1 MAKIKNTTAYPT
13 VTPAANDL
21 IIGTDVS
28 DNKKTVTFTVSSI
41 GGGAAVNQDL
51 NSVLG
56 VGNTSNLNI
65 ELNGSADAGGSSISA
80 NDIFPQTISA
90 GGLGSHGAA
99 GQVLSSTGTGLS
111 WINAPGTNQSWND
124 TLAVSPVA
132 TANPNLT
139 GTFTIAT
146 GGGLVIEGTSTLQ
159 AYGVAT
165 FLGEARLS
173 DAVDLNISPVSRIG
187 IDDGTGVY
195 FYGSTGQFLR
205 RTATGLEWSSATTLT
220 NPTLQQVVTAGNT
233 LLNSSIVFTGTGG
246 VSLAS
251 TNAITGT
258 GNITLTGNGDTGITS
273 TQGIVTIN
281 SGVLNIAGLYSELQ
295 LQGNP
300 GTTGQ
305 VLISQGV
312 GATPIWG
319 TAAGTNPTLQQV
331 LDTGNSAT
339 QNIILTGNVKIS
351 QGSLLIDSTS
361 FIELNADKGLL
372 GQVLVSGGPSGP
384 PTWAAAG
391 TGTVTQVNVTD
402 TTYVDMSVDN
412 STPATPSVSSELV
425 TTGSVTTGPGGLTN
439 VFYDDDTTG
448 TNYTIANNLTTT
460 ATVGSGSGIIVNIN
474 STSGGNVVLSNLSFV
489 SGGSGYAS
497 GDKFRVN
504 QTGSDNNLIIEVDT
518 IASGTYY
525 DQTGKFSSPPGNDWD
540 IAVTNVGNR
549 MIITNSDGTRS
560 SSFTMEGSGGA
571 VFSNAG
577 SNTIEL
583 GFTGSGTGT
592 VQSISLTDSTG
603 TAGTPITSTG
613 TFTFAEQAASGTY
626 LRTTSA
632 VTGTSIKLSTE
643 TPTIQVVATKGGT
656 LLDTALTIQN
666 SNGTTNNS
674 FVLGTTASPSVA
686 TAGQVL
692 AFNSASGGYME
703 WVNQAGG
710 GNMTSWNINGDSG
723 GAGTVSDGE
732 TVTIAGGAGISSV
745 STPATRTITLTNTGV
760 LQVNSFGGNITLDG
774 NANSTVGSKAALTLT
789 ITTAGTGY
797 VANNYYPTTKAT
809 SSIGTASGI
818 IVRVTSVN
826 GTGGITGV
834 QVFGGG
840 KDWTIADTLTV
851 DYGTSSATLAV
862 ASVASVGTVTTTTWR
877 GLSGTD
883 KTTAFG
889 ATVKT
894 LGVFETELDMYSSNL
909 VELSSATATGLRF
922 GDFSTVFNDDQQIY
936 APANIGI
943 ASETNFANIRIGDR
957 APFEAGLQNNIAI
970 GDSAL
975 FSTAATGA
983 TGDGNIGIGLRAD
996 QQNKTGSKNVT
1007 IGTNARNGAYPFA
1020 SPATSTNANTS
1031 CVTIGEGA
1039 GDNSYG
1045 DFEIFIGSVAGGNCI
1060 NQINNPNGSEAMHR
1074 IAIGAFAMN
1083 GENSD
1088 ILNCHRYNL
1097 RSIAIG
1103 ARANM
1108 FPGTSLSTNE
1118 GRGIYIGS
1126 DAGMGSNLPA
1136 FQSANRSDYHVVVGA
1151 EAMMD
1156 GAGGRQGQIAI
1167 GYQASIG
1174 DLATNIDTYNTS
1186 TNGIAIGYQAEGA
1199 PAVYKNITRSGVC
1212 NIAIGT
1218 LAGGTSGGVIQGGT
1232 IAIGSNAMAQ
1242 GANSIAIGVNSDA
1255 SSGAGVNN
1263 SIAIGVGAQATF
1275 ANSVAI
1281 GPNASTAAT
1290 NTIAFG
1296 SSTENLGVVT
1306 TSAST
1311 PSTHKWPVRIN
1322 GVDYNILLTT

>member
-65 ELNGSADAGGSSISA
+65 ELNGNADAGGSSISA

-90 GGLGSHGAA
+90 GGLGSHGSA
-99 GQVLSSTGTGLS
+99 GQVLSSTGTGLQ
-111 WINAPGTNQSWND
+111 WIAAPGTNQSWND

-165 FLGEARLS
+165 FLGEAVLS

-220 NPTLQQVVTAGNT
+220 NPTLQQVVNAGNT

-281 SGVLNIAGLYSELQ
+281 AGVLNITGLYSELQ

-319 TAAGTNPTLQQV
+319 TPAGTNPTLQQV

-361 FIELNADKGLL
+361 FIELNNDKGTL
-372 GQVLVSGGPSGP
+372 GQVLVSGGPAGP
-384 PTWAAAG
+384 PTWATPG

-412 STPATPSVSSELV
+412 STPSTPSVNAALI
-425 TTGSVTTGPGGLTN
+425 TTGSVTTGPGGLTTA
-439 VFYDDDTTG
+439 FYDDDTTG
-448 TNYTIANNLTTT
+448 TNYTIQNGLTTT
-460 ATVGSGSGIIVNIN
+460 ATVGSGTGIIVNIN
-474 STSGGNVVLSNLSFV
+474 STSGGNVVLSDLSFV

-518 IASGTYY
+518 IARETYY

-540 IAVTNVGNR
+540 LAVTNVGNR
-549 MIITNSDGTRS
+549 MVITNSDGTRS

-583 GFTGSGTGT
+583 SFTGSGTGT

-613 TFTFAEQAASGTY
+613 TFTFAEQAANGTY

-632 VTGTSIKLSTE
+632 VSGTTLTLSTE

-656 LLDTALTIQN
+656 LLNTALTIQN
-666 SNGTTNNS
+666 GNGTTNNA

-692 AFNSASGGYME
+692 AFNSSNGGYME
-703 WVNQAGG
+703 WVNQTGG

-723 GAGTVSDGE
+723 GAGTVTDGQ
-732 TVTIAGGAGISSV
+732 TVTIAGGNGIGTV
-745 STPATRTITLTNTGV
+745 STPGTRTISIANQGV
-760 LQVNSFGGNITLDG
+760 LQVNTFGGNITLDG
-774 NANSTVGSKAALTLT
+774 NANSTVGTRAVATVS
-789 ITTAGTGY
+789 ITAAGTGY
-797 VANNYYPTTKAT
+797 AANNYYPTTKAT
-809 SSIGTASGI
+809 SSVGTASGV

-834 QVFGGG
+834 QVYGGG
-840 KDWTIADTLTV
+840 KDWTVADTLTV
-851 DYGTSSATLAV
+851 DYGTSLATLTV
-862 ASVASVGTVTTTTWR
+862 ASVGATGTVTTTTWR

-883 KTTAFG
+883 KTTSFG
-889 ATVKT
+889 ADVKT
-894 LGVFETELDMYSSNL
+894 FGVYETELDMYSSKV
-909 VELSSATATGLRF
+909 VELSNATGTGLRF
-922 GDFSTVFNDDQQIY
+922 GDFTTVLNDDQQIY
-936 APANIGI
+936 VSGNIGI
-943 ASETNFANIRIGDR
+943 ATESNFANIRIGDR
-957 APFEAGLQNNIAI
+957 NAFQAGLQNNIAI

-975 FSTAATGA
+975 LNTAAVGA
-983 TGDGNIGIGLRAD
+983 TGDDNIGIGLRAD
-996 QQNKTGSKNVT
+996 QQNLTGNKNVT
-1007 IGTNARNGAYPFA
+1007 IGHNARNGGYPFA
-1020 SPATSTNANTS
+1020 NPPTTTNANTS
-1031 CVTIGEGA
+1031 CVTVGASA

-1045 DFEIFIGSVAGGNCI
+1045 DFDIFIGSSTGANCL
-1060 NQINNPNGSEAMHR
+1060 NTTNNPNGTDAMHR
-1074 IAIGAFAMN
+1074 IAIGALAMC

-1088 ILNCHRYNL
+1088 ILNSHRYNS
-1097 RSIAIG
+1097 RTIAIG
-1103 ARANM
+1103 YLADA
-1108 FPGTSLSTNE
+1108 FPGTSVNTNQ
-1118 GRGIYIGS
+1118 GNGVYIGAQ
-1126 DAGMGSNLPA
+1126 AGKGNNLPA
-1136 FQSANRSDYHVVVGA
+1136 FQSANRSDYHVVIGA

-1156 GAGGRQGQIAI
+1156 GSGGRQGQIAI

-1174 DLATNIDTYNTS
+1174 DSATNIDTYNTS
-1186 TNGIAIGYQAEGA
+1186 TKGIAIGFQAEGA
-1199 PAVYKNITRSGVC
+1199 PTIYKDITRSGVG
-1212 NIAIGT
+1212 NIAIGV
-1218 LAGGTSGGVIQGGT
+1218 LAAGTQNGVIQGGT

-1242 GANSIAIGVNSDA
+1242 GANSIAIGVNSDS

-1263 SIAIGVGAQATF
+1263 SIAIGTGAQATF

-1281 GPNASTAAT
+1281 GTSAAT
-1290 NTIAFG
+1290 ASANTIAFG
-1296 SSTENLGVVT
+1296 SNTDNLGVVT
-1306 TSAST
+1306 SSVST
-1311 PSTHKWPVRIN
+1311 ASTHKWPVRIN
-1322 GVDYNILLTT
+1322 GVNYNILLAI